1 MTLQSVAPENRA
13 SKSSGMLIWRLFF
26 GLFGLIGA
34 AVIWFSTARPILVL
48 PRITLAPGFYLTDQT
63 GERFTSEALRGKI
76 ALYSF
81 TYTGCELPCVETT
94 PVLAAVQERL
104 PEVQSSVPLRLV
116 TFSIDPDNDDSE
128 RLLTFANE
136 MGADPEIWRFA
147 TGGAA
152 QLRSVIGG
160 GFNVYY
166 KAQEDGRFK
175 LDPAFYLVDG
185 SGLIRA
191 EYLAD
196 SPDIDIILR
205 DMGLLAAE
213 VDNSEGI
220 YRFAYEAAHLFSC
233 YPR

>member
-1 MTLQSVAPENRA
+1 MTLPTVASENGVHQ
-13 SKSSGMLIWRLFF
+13 SSGMLIWRLFF

-34 AVIWFSTARPILVL
+34 VVIWFSVARPITVL
-48 PRITLAPGFYLTDQT
+48 PRITLAPGFYLTDQM

-76 ALYSF
+76 TLYNF
-81 TYTGCELPCVETT
+81 TYTSCELPCVETT
-94 PVLAAVQERL
+94 PVMATVQARL
-104 PEVQSSVPLRLV
+104 PEVQSSVPLQLV

-128 RLLTFANE
+128 KLLTFANQ
-136 MGADPEIWRFA
+136 MGADPDIWHFA

-160 GFNVYY
+160 GFSVYY
-166 KAQEDGRFK
+166 KAQEDGSFK

-196 SPDIDIILR
+196 SPDIDIIMR
-205 DMGLLAAE
+205 DIGLLAAE